1 VLGRPGLKPHQV
13 GYLVLGNAFTKE
25 IRMKILKMLVATAVL
40 LLCGASCLA
49 AEPAT
54 NPVPASLANEE
65 LAPADLFA
73 VSVLSLPADCF
84 AADRSKV
91 ETASCG
97 GGLDRSTCGGCSVP
111 VCRFRPVGWLCGI
124 QGGNPK
130 FCQDTYGDVCED
142 GGAYCRC
149 TDTIVP

>member
-1 VLGRPGLKPHQV
+1 
-13 GYLVLGNAFTKE
+13 
-25 IRMKILKMLVATAVL
+25 MKVQKMLIASAFL
-40 LLCGASCLA
+40 LLCGTAVLA

-54 NPVPASLANEE
+54 LPVAAAPSGAG
-65 LAPADLFA
+65 LAPEDVFG

-84 AADRSKV
+84 AADGKSA
-91 ETASCG
+91 TATGG

-142 GGAYCRC
+142 GGAYCLCR
-149 TDTIVP
+149 DTIVP